1 MLLENKLYYIYLLLS
16 LTLLFPNA
24 TITGNIIDANSNE
37 PLIGVN
43 VILLETTKKVEIFGD
58 LIEEKIITVQ
68 SATNY
73 GASTDIDGEYII
85 KNVPFGDYTLK
96 AMYIGYKNKEILISI
111 DEDKKY
117 VFNIN
122 LSEGEIMLDETNVTA
137 FIQREE
143 TKKKCMI

>member
-24 TITGNIIDANSNE
+24 TITGKIIDSNSKE

-117 VFNIN
+117 VF
-122 LSEGEIMLDETNVTA
+122 DT
-137 FIQREE
+137 
-143 TKKKCMI
+143 